1 MVLVLLHNCFTL
13 EYSCS
18 CYCAAIMYSIVLPI
32 YSEFILKK
40 YIYIL
45 FFFNSRILGQG
56 SGTDDWVRPPDHT
69 SASSIRSDSDRPRG
83 EGSEKGA
90 GRHQRPGG
98 VVLPASGERRP
109 PVWTL

>member
-1 MVLVLLHNCFTL
+1 MC
-13 EYSCS
+13 
-18 CYCAAIMYSIVLPI
+18 CYIIVLPWNTLVLVTVLQSCI
-32 YSEFILKK
+32 LLYCLSILNLLKK
-40 YIYIL
+40 IYIHIV
-45 FFFNSRILGQG
+45 FFNSRILGQG

-69 SASSIRSDSDRPRG
+69 SAPSIRSDSDRPRG